1 MLSVRAHRPTPPRL
15 TRSGPP
21 RPQRRTLTVAAAAAE
36 SSKSGITLSERAR
49 ALNDAAARAPAFPQP
64 GESGYEY
71 APDDYYTL
79 LELTPSASASDV
91 RDAYRRLQKACH
103 PDVAG
108 DEATECSVLLNE
120 AAATL
125 SDPALRRA
133 YDLGLAAARMF
144 AGADGADGGGGDASF
159 RPFTGQSF
167 SEWRGQD
174 PRAADAAESR
184 AVFVDEGT
192 CIGCKNCTH
201 CAGATFAMEPDWGRA
216 RVFAQ
221 WADSERDI
229 QTAID
234 SCPVDCI
241 HWVGKRTLPVLE
253 FVMQRAKRVG
263 VASAVGGGV
272 RAGDPFELAGVF
284 LRKGREREAAAAAG
298 GGFGGADA
306 GGAAAAG
313 ALQGRVRAAWR
324 RLRREVRM
332 QWRGY
337 AAEQEER

>member
-1 MLSVRAHRPTPPRL
+1 VPALAPPHATPHACRP
-15 TRSGPP
+15 
-21 RPQRRTLTVAAAAAE
+21 RRTQRGALPTASASAD
-36 SSKSGITLSERAR
+36 SRGITLSERAR
-49 ALNDAAARAPAFPQP
+49 ALNDAAARAPALPQP
-64 GESGYEY
+64 GEPGYEY
-71 APDDYYTL
+71 APDDYYSL
-79 LELTPSASASDV
+79 LELTPSASAADV

-120 AAATL
+120 AMATL

-144 AGADGADGGGGDASF
+144 AGGGEGEGDGDDASF

-167 SEWRGQD
+167 SEWRGHD
-174 PRAADAAESR
+174 PRAADARDSR

-201 CAGATFAMEPDWGRA
+201 CAAATFAMEADWGRA

-241 HWVGKRTLPVLE
+241 HWVSKRTLPVLE

-298 GGFGGADA
+298 GGADA

-313 ALQGRVRAAWR
+313 ALQGRVRGAWR

-337 AAEQEER
+337 AAEQDDDS